1 MNSLIKFIENVVE
14 RKYTIEEE
22 CKAKA
27 ESNTDNSHLYLF
39 ELYSLFVGNENC
51 SMLLDNL

>member
-27 ESNTDNSHLYLF
+27 ESNTGNSHLYLF